1 MIIYLTGSPASGKTT
16 IAERLAERED
26 GLVHFRFGRVLTEL
40 IQQNYQVT
48 QEGLRQ
54 ATSHVSTPDIVDQ
67 VNERAIATC
76 EQSRDTNSVVIDTHA
91 VTTEA
96 TGFRITPLSVVQMMR
111 LNPDIL
117 VCLTA
122 QPRIRAARVKAAA
135 LGRPSLTEEQLRTQA
150 LLQESLVVSYSAATG
165 TPAYFM
171 RNETDEDLRSIEA
184 ELLAL
189 IRKD

>member
-16 IAERLAERED
+16 IAERLAEREH
-26 GLVHFRFGRVLTEL
+26 GLVHFRFGQVLTEL
-40 IQQNYQVT
+40 IRQNHQVT

-76 EQSRDTNSVVIDTHA
+76 EQFRETNSVVIDTHA
-91 VTTEA
+91 VTTEE
-96 TGFRITPLSVVQMMR
+96 TGFRITPLSVAQMTR

-117 VCLTA
+117 VCLTS

-135 LGRPSLTEEQLRTQA
+135 LGRPPLTEEQLRTQA

-165 TPAYFM
+165 IPAYFM
-171 RNETDEDLRSIEA
+171 RNETDENLHSIEA

-189 IRKD
+189 IRKG